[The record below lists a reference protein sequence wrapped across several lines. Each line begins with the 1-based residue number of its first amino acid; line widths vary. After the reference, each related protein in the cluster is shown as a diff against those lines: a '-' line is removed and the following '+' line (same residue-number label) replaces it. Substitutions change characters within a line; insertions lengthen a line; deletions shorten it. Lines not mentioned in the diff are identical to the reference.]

1 MERRHFNRVPFCTQ
15 AKITV
20 AEAQWQTEIIDLS
33 LKGALLQLPAGAI
46 IHSGDN
52 MELSFRLNGLD
63 TPIVMQ
69 GQIRHL
75 DTEQIGFHC
84 ALLDIDSAT
93 ELRRLIELNL
103 SDESLLQRDLQ
114 ALMQGYTLHP

>member
-20 AEAQWQTEIIDLS
+20 ANKQWQTEIIDLS
-33 LKGALLQLPAGAI
+33 LKGALLQVPPNAELNI
-46 IHSGDN
+46 SDN
-52 MELSFRLNGLD
+52 IELSFVLEGLSP
-63 TPIVMQ
+63 PIVMQ

-75 DTEQIGFHC
+75 DAEQIGFQC

-93 ELRRLIELNL
+93 ELRRLMELNL
-103 SDESLLQRDLQ
+103 SDESLIQRDLA
-114 ALMQGYTLHP
+114 ALIQG